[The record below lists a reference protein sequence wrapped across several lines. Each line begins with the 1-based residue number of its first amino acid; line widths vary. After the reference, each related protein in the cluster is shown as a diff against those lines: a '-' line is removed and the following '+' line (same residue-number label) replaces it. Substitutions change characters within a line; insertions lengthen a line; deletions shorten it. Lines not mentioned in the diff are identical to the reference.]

1 MEGNSFEGA
10 IPLSLNTLRGLEEID
25 LSRNYFSGNIPEF
38 FSKFLSLKH
47 LNISYNDFE
56 GEVLSEGILAN
67 SIFGNNKLCG
77 SVRELHLPTCFI
89 KNHRSSRKLLALK
102 LIIPITSLILIVLV
116 LLFFFPTCFIVKSS
130 RERAWTTSSFE
141 DCQLHISYAKL
152 LKVINGLSENNL
164 MGSGSFGSITKEFF
178 MKMEQLL

>member
-1 MEGNSFEGA
+1 MEGYSFEGA
-10 IPLSLNTLRGLEEID
+10 VPLSLNTLRGLEEID

-141 DCQLHISYAKL
+141 DCQLQISYAKL